1 MSEYIKGLISVIVPV
16 YNAAHT
22 VERCVGSLLN
32 QTYHDL
38 EIILVDDASE
48 DSSRDVLM
56 RLEQSDPDRII
67 VICNDENAGP
77 GGARN
82 IALHYA
88 RGEFIGFVDS
98 DDYVQSTFYEKLIAE
113 MNSGD
118 HDIVDCGYFNEAQDK
133 AMLHTGRD
141 TRGVLSD
148 ARKCDL
154 IVSGGY
160 LWSRLYRRELMEKC
174 GILFREKCIL
184 EDSEVLVSLIAQARS
199 VGAVEETLY
208 WYAASEGSASKKNS
222 AASYIENICGAIQAL
237 YGLRDSLDNYEALR
251 PAIECEII
259 QMYGYGV
266 VMALTDAQN
275 GPTIDTLGSLK
286 RLRELRMTAATP
298 GYDNRYVSAKIEK
311 ADIDVMKAN
320 DEDPKA
326 LIYKVTGRAVTEAGS
341 DTASMPDTVT
351 GIKSFTGAAGK
362 SGTHR
367 YRLAAALIQKN
378 EARYLKEWIE
388 YHILMGVEHFYVYDH
403 GSTDG
408 SVEIWQPYIERGL
421 AELTNVTGEHH
432 PAQMTSYNDAVKRS
446 RGVAEYL
453 ALIDADEFLIPVKH
467 DRAIDAID
475 EIFRAYEE
483 TPFKF
488 PGSCAAGGIGV
499 NWRVYGTS
507 DHETPADGL
516 VIDEYRYR
524 GPDDLMI
531 NCHIKSIVKPECVK
545 TIINPHFAIYEEGYW
560 CISEHGSL
568 IPTAFFYDSR
578 CDILRVNHYYTKS
591 EQEYRERRLGYVR
604 KEAGRQRLATEEEIT
619 HTNEVYDDCACR
631 FSAAVREAI
640 DGCRTD

>member
-1 MSEYIKGLISVIVPV
+1 MSEYINGLISVIVPV
-16 YNAAHT
+16 YNAGNT
-22 VERCVGSLLN
+22 IERCVGSLLN
-32 QTYHDL
+32 QTYRDL
-38 EIILVDDASE
+38 EIILVDDAST
-48 DSSRDVLM
+48 DLSRDALM
-56 RLEQSDPDRII
+56 RLEQTDSDRIM
-67 VICNDENAGP
+67 VICNDDNAGP

-82 IALHYA
+82 IALQYA

-113 MNSGD
+113 MRSGD

-141 TRGVLSD
+141 TRGALSD
-148 ARKCDL
+148 AQKCDL

-160 LWSRLYRRELMEKC
+160 LWSRLYRRELLEKSV
-174 GILFREKCIL
+174 IVFREKCIL
-184 EDSEVLVSLIAQARS
+184 EDSEILVSLIAHARS

-208 WYAASEGSASKKNS
+208 WYSATAGSASQKHS
-222 AASYIENICGAIQAL
+222 PESYIDNICGAMQAL
-237 YGLRDSLDNYEALR
+237 SGLRDSLDNYEALR

-266 VMALTDAQN
+266 VMALKDAQS
-275 GPTIDTLGSLK
+275 GPTVDTLGSLK
-286 RLRELRMTAATP
+286 KLRELRLAAAAP
-298 GYDNRYVSAKIEK
+298 GYDNRYVAVKIEK

-320 DEDPKA
+320 DEDPKE
-326 LIYKVTGRAVTEAGS
+326 LIYKVTGRKVS
-341 DTASMPDTVT
+341 DAEKKADEYQ
-351 GIKSFTGAAGK
+351 
-362 SGTHR
+362 
-367 YRLAAALIQKN
+367 YRLAIALIQKN
-378 EARYLKEWIE
+378 EARYLREWIE

-403 GSTDG
+403 NSTDD
-408 SVEIWQPYIERGL
+408 SAAIWQPYIERGL
-421 AELTNVTGEHH
+421 AELQHVTGEHH
-432 PAQMTSYNDAVKRS
+432 PAQMQSYNDAVKRS
-446 RGVAEYL
+446 RGVAKYL
-453 ALIDADEFLIPVKH
+453 ALIDADEFLIPMKH
-467 DRAIDAID
+467 DRAIDAI
-475 EIFRAYEE
+475 EAIFRSYEE

-488 PGSCAAGGIGV
+488 PGSCAAGGIGI

-507 DHETPADGL
+507 GHETPTDGL
-516 VIDEYRYR
+516 VIDEYKYR

-531 NCHIKSIVKPECVK
+531 NCHIKSIVRPECVK

-619 HTNEVYDDCACR
+619 HTSEVYDETACR
-631 FSAAVREAI
+631 FSAAVHEAM
-640 DGCRTD
+640 DGHTAT